1 MPDLNTYQFSWTK
14 NRDLILYSEDGAKT
28 VISYDKLWDYVKD
41 SDEYK
46 NYLRNHCGVTTWRGK
61 HKTEACFGLWGK
73 ALVVE
78 MFRKYKKQIDKD
90 NKQ

>member
-46 NYLRNHCGVTTWRGK
+46 NAEIESPSWRGK
-61 HKTEACFGLWGK
+61 KKDGPVFQMFDKRK
-73 ALVVE
+73 AREL
-78 MFRKYKKQIDKD
+78 FRKYLSIK
-90 NKQ
+90 